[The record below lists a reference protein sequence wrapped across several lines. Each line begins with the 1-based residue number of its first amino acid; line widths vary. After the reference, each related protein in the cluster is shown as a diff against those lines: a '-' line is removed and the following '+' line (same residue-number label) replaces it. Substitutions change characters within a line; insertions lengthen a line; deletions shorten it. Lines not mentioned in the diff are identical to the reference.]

1 VSSDGRRHDRAAAA
15 GSSWDEALA
24 RLLDEH
30 EADRRAAPDPRSAEP
45 TAASIAGS
53 GAYWVEPNQPPPLLA
68 LLPLTA
74 VAGPLQGRR
83 VRRRSPDG
91 AIWLID
97 LRIWTEPENAVVRV
111 VHEADW
117 YRLRVAGLEP
127 PLLPISYDVD
137 VSTVCVEQYV
147 TPARA
152 VSEDDDDPNAW
163 LRRLHDDPLQPPPVV
178 PLRAWRAGHL
188 LGRRAIITTAAGA
201 ATDLRVVSE
210 PADEGQGVVVHTI
223 DEADWHVHSPLSPGV
238 DMWRSYRSTP
248 IDQVWIEG

>member
-1 VSSDGRRHDRAAAA
+1 MGEDGERHDGAGVA
-15 GSSWDEALA
+15 GSPWDEALA

-30 EADRRAAPDPRSAEP
+30 EAAGGAESGRRPADA
-45 TAASIAGS
+45 TAGS
-53 GAYWVEPNQPPPLLA
+53 MATGEVFRVEPDQPPPLLA

-74 VAGPLQGRR
+74 VAGPVQGRR
-83 VRRRSPDG
+83 VRRRSADG

-97 LRIWTEPENAVVRV
+97 LRIWTEPEDGLVRV

-147 TPARA
+147 TPTR
-152 VSEDDDDPNAW
+152 SLPQDGDDPDAW

-188 LGRRAIITTAAGA
+188 LGRRAIIATAAGVT
-201 ATDLRVVSE
+201 TDLRVVSE
-210 PADEGQGVVVHTI
+210 PVDDGERVVVHTI

-248 IDQVWIEG
+248 IEHVWIEG

>member
-1 VSSDGRRHDRAAAA
+1 MSSDSGRQDRAAGA
-15 GSSWDEALA
+15 GSAWDEALA

-30 EADRRAAPDPRSAEP
+30 ASSGEATSHSRPAEL
-45 TAASIAGS
+45 TAETIASG
-53 GAYWVEPNQPPPLLA
+53 GAYWVAPDQPPPLLA
-68 LLPLTA
+68 LLPLSGVT
-74 VAGPLQGRR
+74 GPVQGRR
-83 VRRRSPDG
+83 IRRRSLDG

-97 LRIWTEPENAVVRV
+97 LRVWTEPENRVVRV

-137 VSTVCVEQYV
+137 VSTVCLEQYV
-147 TPARA
+147 TPTRTL
-152 VSEDDDDPNAW
+152 SEDGDDPNAW

-188 LGRRAIITTAAGA
+188 LGRRAIIASAGRVT
-201 ATDLRVVSE
+201 TDLRVVSE
-210 PADEGQGVVVHTI
+210 PTDGGHGVVVHTI
-223 DEADWHVHSPLSPGV
+223 DEADWHIHSAVNPGV

-248 IDQVWIEG
+248 IEQVWIEG